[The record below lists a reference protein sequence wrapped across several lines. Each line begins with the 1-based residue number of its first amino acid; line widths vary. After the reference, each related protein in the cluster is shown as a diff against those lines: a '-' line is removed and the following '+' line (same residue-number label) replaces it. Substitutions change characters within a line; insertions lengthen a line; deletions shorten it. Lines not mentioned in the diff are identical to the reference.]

1 MADAVVN
8 FLVENLL
15 QILSDNVELIRGV
28 DDDFKNLL
36 EEVKSLKAFLDD
48 AAKVQSDSKQ
58 WEQLVKEIQKT
69 VHKAEDAIDKF
80 LVQSKLHREKNRV
93 GRFLDEIRCIHEQ
106 VKKLRQNNQQSF
118 QPRSV
123 LELPQKVH
131 EVTQF
136 YQLAVLADISGLI
149 DKGSEVFTSMVHT
162 YGIEPTTDHLSYI
175 VDLLGRAGYLDE
187 AEKLV
192 KDRHVD
198 VDSTVWW
205 TLFSSCAAYG
215 NVRLGRIAAGFLL
228 ETEKNNPTVY
238 VLLSNIYASAE
249 N

>member
-1 MADAVVN
+1 MADAVVS

-48 AAKVQSDSKQ
+48 AAKAQSDSKQ

-93 GRFLDEIRCIHEQ
+93 
-106 VKKLRQNNQQSF
+106 VKELRQNNQQSF
-118 QPRSV
+118 QPRPV

-131 EVTQF
+131 EVKQ
-136 YQLAVLADISGLI
+136 VGL
-149 DKGSEVFTSMVHT
+149 
-162 YGIEPTTDHLSYI
+162 GILM
-175 VDLLGRAGYLDE
+175 RQK
-187 AEKLV
+187 KLV

-238 VLLSNIYASAE
+238 VLLSNIYASVE